1 MLIPMAP
8 RTGDSARI
16 NELRRIFQKLYPNAT
31 PAEISTFYLWLQDN
45 HRDLLPQ
52 PKDGDSYRQLS
63 AELQGLWGRQAPTA
77 TKTKR
82 K

>member
-1 MLIPMAP
+1 MAA
-8 RTGDSARI
+8 RTADSIRI

-31 PAEISTFYLWLQDN
+31 LADISTFYLWLQDN

-52 PKDGDSYRQLS
+52 PRQGDSYQQLS
-63 AELQGLWGRQAPTA
+63 AELQGLWGRQAPAA